1 MYEPVNQGPIFLTD
15 LENQLE
21 RVGSPPY
28 NLSLL
33 QGAAE
38 PRDVS
43 KASDFTSRVVGP
55 ETEVKVLPNGAGSSL
70 RVLWVSP

>member
-1 MYEPVNQGPIFLTD
+1 MNWGPILLTD

-43 KASDFTSRVVGP
+43 EASDFTSWVGGP
-55 ETEVKVLPNGAGSSL
+55 EMEVKVLPNGARSSL
-70 RVLWVSP
+70 RVLWVPP